1 VSDRSLPTPSTPS
14 ISLAASQSLGGRA
27 RRSVKRSGTLVE
39 VWLRAHTALTLAFLY
54 LPILVVVVFSFNA
67 TTRRVTDWDG
77 FGFRWYEYVLSNREI
92 QRYFMNSAIVGVATA
107 VIATIV
113 GTMAALGLQRAPRWF
128 RVPFDAITYVSVIVP
143 ELVIA
148 LATLIF
154 FATTIGRGGIVQ
166 SITGGPE
173 IGFGYHTIVSA
184 VALFNISLVLLLVRA
199 RLSGMDRTMV
209 EASYDLF
216 GTPWRTF
223 WQITFPQ
230 LLPALVAGFLLSF
243 TFAFDDYLITTFL
256 NGRGTSTIP
265 LYVFS
270 SIRKGVTPATNVVAA
285 IMLFVTLGILLV
297 GQYLLTRQARR
308 ASGRG
313 GGGVAGMVA
322 EQSG

>member
-1 VSDRSLPTPSTPS
+1 VTERSVPARPEPVVAVADPRV
-14 ISLAASQSLGGRA
+14 LAGRA
-27 RRSVKRSGTLVE
+27 KPATDRSGTLVE
-39 VWLRAHTALTLAFLY
+39 LWLRAHTLLVMAFLY
-54 LPILVVVVFSFNA
+54 LPIIVVVVFSFNA

-77 FGFRWYEYVLSNREI
+77 FGLRWYEYVFSNREI
-92 QRYFMNSAIVGVATA
+92 QRYFMNSVIVGLATA
-107 VIATIV
+107 IIATV
-113 GTMAALGLQRAPRWF
+113 LGTMAALGLQRTPRWF

-154 FATTIGRGGIVQ
+154 FASTIGRGGIVQ
-166 SITGGPE
+166 DITGGPE

-184 VALFNISLVLLLVRA
+184 LALFNISLVLLLVRA
-199 RLSGMDRTMV
+199 RLSSMDRTMV

-230 LLPALVAGFLLSF
+230 LLPAVVAGFLLSF

-270 SIRKGVTPATNVVAA
+270 SIRKGVTPATNAVAA

-297 GQYLLTRQARR
+297 GQYVLTRQARR
-308 ASGRG
+308 AGGRG
-313 GGGVAGMVA
+313 GAGVAGMVA

>member
-1 VSDRSLPTPSTPS
+1 MTERSVPARPEPVVAVADPRV
-14 ISLAASQSLGGRA
+14 LAGRA
-27 RRSVKRSGTLVE
+27 KPATDRSGTLVE
-39 VWLRAHTALTLAFLY
+39 LWLRAHTLLVMAFLY
-54 LPILVVVVFSFNA
+54 LPIIVVVVFSFNA

-77 FGFRWYEYVLSNREI
+77 FGLRWYEYVFSNREI
-92 QRYFMNSAIVGVATA
+92 QRYFMNSVIVGLATA
-107 VIATIV
+107 IIATV
-113 GTMAALGLQRAPRWF
+113 LGTMAALGLQRTPRWF

-154 FATTIGRGGIVQ
+154 FASTIGRGGIVQ
-166 SITGGPE
+166 DITGGPE

-184 VALFNISLVLLLVRA
+184 LALFNISLVLLLVRA
-199 RLSGMDRTMV
+199 RLSSMDRTMV

-230 LLPALVAGFLLSF
+230 LLPAVVAGFLLSF

-270 SIRKGVTPATNVVAA
+270 SIRKGVTPATNAVAA

-297 GQYLLTRQARR
+297 GQYVLTRQARR
-308 ASGRG
+308 AGGRG
-313 GGGVAGMVA
+313 GAGVAGMVA